1 MLLDAWC
8 LHHVTFVF
16 RIMLTVSFIIWLFRL
31 THDATIMKLIKCW
44 WKLIPKITQNI
55 KSLLARTCPQR
66 NIFAIFQENYYVEIY
81 GSLKK
86 FYFRDEYNAKK
97 KNNLILKFKVRVNFV
112 TGSLHV
118 FSSKSKVCGIHLW
131 QLWTNFSFH
140 PVPAGWQKCA
150 CSLSSRFSLIIA
162 LVLMALAD
170 YVAYARRG
178 SFHRFDTICSISS
191 SFLLWTRRATKRLR
205 EPRHPFC
212 LAISAVSIIQRETFT
227 VVPSIMKIQNDTGNF
242 LAGFLAVLSVYFSRL
257 RNIRFLTIFGK
268 IYVHISLSG
277 EIFSNSS
284 VLRLTSLFID
294 VLFCL

>member
-1 MLLDAWC
+1 MLVEANTKNYTE
-8 LHHVTFVF
+8 HKVAVSTHVSTKKHFCYF
-16 RIMLTVSFIIWLFRL
+16 SRELLCRDLRFLEKILLS
-31 THDATIMKLIKCW
+31 W
-44 WKLIPKITQNI
+44 WIQCK
-55 KSLLARTCPQR
+55 
-66 NIFAIFQENYYVEIY
+66 
-81 GSLKK
+81 
-86 FYFRDEYNAKK
+86 KK